1 MPTPP
6 LAARAPLLGGAE
18 SDAWTVHFLGA
29 QRRAAGEDIILLS
42 IGDPDAPTPAPI
54 VAAAKAG
61 LDRGNTKYNDLQG
74 QLGLRAAIATWNEK
88 LTGATV
94 TPEQVTVFSGA
105 QCALFAACQCLLDP
119 GSEVIGFDPM
129 YVTYPATIAAAGGVL
144 RRVPLDPDRGF
155 RPDLG
160 ALEAAVTPRT
170 RAVLMNFPNN
180 PTGAVLGQE
189 DLAAIAAFCTRH
201 DLWLI
206 SDEVYA
212 ALVFDGRHL
221 SPLALPGMAARTV
234 IVSSLSK
241 SHAMTGWRVGW
252 TIGPPELT
260 PHTVNLALCML
271 YGQPGFIQ
279 DAATAGIVGALE
291 GKVAEIA
298 SMRETYKARR
308 DRACALFKDLP
319 GCRLHVPT
327 AGMFIMLDIRSLGWS
342 ATRFA
347 LQLLDEEGLAVLPGD
362 PFGKVAEGHL
372 RISLT
377 ASEERISEA
386 AARLRRFLARH
397 RKAA

>member
-1 MPTPP
+1 MSTPP

-29 QRRAAGEDIILLS
+29 KRRAAGEDIILLS

-54 VAAAKAG
+54 VDAAKAS

-74 QLGLRAAIATWNEK
+74 QPELRAAIAAWNEH
-88 LTGATV
+88 LTGVAV
-94 TPEQVTVFSGA
+94 APEQVTVFSGA

-144 RRVPLDPDRGF
+144 KRVPLDPDRAF
-155 RPDLG
+155 RPDLA
-160 ALEAAVTPRT
+160 ALEAARTEKT

-180 PTGAVLGQE
+180 PTGAVLE
-189 DLAAIAAFCTRH
+189 PDDLAAIADFCVRH

-212 ALVFDGRHL
+212 ALVFEGRHL
-221 SPLALPGMAARTV
+221 SPLALPGMAERTV

-252 TIGPPELT
+252 TIGPPALS

-279 DAATAGIVGALE
+279 DAAAIGILGALE
-291 GKVAEIA
+291 GQMAEIA
-298 SMRETYKARR
+298 SMRATYKARR
-308 DRACALFKDLP
+308 DRACALFRNLP

-327 AGMFIMLDIRSLGWS
+327 AGMFIMLDIRALGWS

-347 LQLLDEEGLAVLPGD
+347 LLLLEEEGVAVLPAD
-362 PFGKVAEGHL
+362 PFGKVAQGHL

-377 ASEERISEA
+377 APEDRIAEA
-386 AARLRRFLARH
+386 AARLGRFLARH
-397 RKAA
+397 HAAA